1 MDQSYSLHWKNPEFE
16 NNSTKLYKL
25 FHLYMLQGDPIVLN
39 SRGIFIQATS
49 FFFKPIILNCTK
61 PDTGMILLKGLSST
75 KTSCDPLVMS
85 SNYCPGSFNIA
96 TNISE
101 LFLKKFERKM
111 KSNCSFSVNFVSLF
125 LFVSFRWKCC
135 FRSFSGIPLIFRESQ

>member
-1 MDQSYSLHWKNPEFE
+1 
-16 NNSTKLYKL
+16 
-25 FHLYMLQGDPIVLN
+25 MLQGDPIVLN

-61 PDTGMILLKGLSST
+61 PDTGMIFSKDTCLETLFSHCLLEIQLFFFSLLLKGLSST

-85 SNYCPGSFNIA
+85 SNYCPESFNIA

-101 LFLKKFERKM
+101 LFFKKFERKM